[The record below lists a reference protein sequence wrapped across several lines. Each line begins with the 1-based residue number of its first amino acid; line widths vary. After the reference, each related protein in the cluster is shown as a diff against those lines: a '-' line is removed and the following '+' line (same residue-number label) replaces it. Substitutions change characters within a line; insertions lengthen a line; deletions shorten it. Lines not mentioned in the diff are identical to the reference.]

1 MNKKKGIAV
10 AVVLLLILLIGGM
23 LAYFTDSDTEDN
35 VFTLGKN
42 IDIELSESLW
52 DTTDTTGVHGV
63 PDAAED
69 IHPGTKLPKNP
80 VITNDANAAQAYV
93 FAEVIVPC
101 YDDGYTGTGTITVDQ
116 PLFSLDG
123 APTGTET
130 LRGWTLLRAE
140 DVDTDTRTKT
150 YIYYYGNA
158 TDGMTILEPNTST
171 DTVFN
176 SITLDSTL
184 TAEEAATAIIP
195 PANPGDPV
203 VNPEVK
209 VNAYAI
215 QTDGY
220 GNKTPAE
227 IFALYTNQNNPN
239 P

>member
-10 AVVLLLILLIGGM
+10 AVVLLLILMIGGM
-23 LAYFTDSDTEDN
+23 LAYFTDTDTKDN
-35 VFTLGKN
+35 VFTLGDK
-42 IDIELSESLW
+42 IDIELTETAW
-52 DTTDTTGVHGV
+52 DTTDTTGDTGV

-80 VITNDANAAQAYV
+80 VIVNKTDSAQAYV

-101 YDDGYTGTGTITVDQ
+101 YDDGYTGTGTATVDT
-116 PLFSLDG
+116 PLFSLDKV
-123 APTGTET
+123 PTSWNLMET
-130 LRGWTLLRAE
+130 KPI
-140 DVDTDTRTKT
+140 DTTNKTIT
-150 YIYYYGNA
+150 YIYNYGTA
-158 TDGMTILEPNTST
+158 TTMTPLAKGESTPN
-171 DTVFN
+171 VFK

-184 TAEEAATAIIP
+184 TAAEAATA
-195 PANPGDPV
+195 PANPM
-203 VNPEVK
+203 VK

-220 GNKTPAE
+220 TETAPSD